1 MYLNLIE
8 VYLFFYLSCII
19 FLNKLIPGSF
29 NRKKVGVYFYL
40 DIFIMTFLV
49 IHTKHLTMKKNYLKI
64 LLAALTISTSG
75 EVVNAQCTTPTP
87 PSVSGT
93 TLASC
98 TNSAVFTLTG
108 TTTGTNVIG
117 WYPNSFGGNALSTS
131 TVFTTPTLT
140 QTKTYYVGQSASS
153 TKIDTLAMPQY
164 SETVASNETRGYF
177 FTAPNDFI
185 ITGLRAPL
193 AINSSTL
200 SALAVVKFSAP
211 VPLYASTSNSFVT
224 LFYNPAATGTNVI
237 PVNIPVYAG
246 DIIGVLGARGG
257 YSCYGPY
264 VLPVQSTL
272 GIPTNTLN
280 LYRLGTFKDLSVDA
294 PADFW
299 TETSNR
305 TIGLVELYAK
315 QGCNSTLTPVTV
327 SLAPVPTITV
337 TPPPNICAG
346 SPYTLTANGASTYT
360 WSGGPQT
367 STYVVTPSSNT
378 TYSVMGTV
386 LGTCNSTL
394 SSVTISVQ
402 TAVPS
407 LSVTATTTVVC
418 SGDPITLTGSGA
430 TTLTWSAV
438 SGTVIN
444 GSPFTPASSQVY
456 TLSSANSCGIGTKT
470 VSILVNPTPTLLTA
484 SSPTSVCEGQTATLT
499 ASGAVT
505 YVWSNATAPGATFV
519 VTPTQ
524 SGSYNVTGVSAAGCP
539 ASGAQALV
547 VYPNPT
553 VNAASNKTIVCSA
566 GPATL
571 STNGADTYSWSTGSI
586 SNITVVNPAVSTVY
600 TVTGTYTATGCSSTK
615 TVNVAVFLPNLQ
627 VSNSATVCNGS
638 AITLTANA
646 GAGSTYSWSN
656 GGSFASNNITATIAA
671 IYTVTAKTSTPGASN
686 CTTTA
691 TVELGIYPNPTI
703 TIAATRTA
711 ICKGEKLVLTA
722 NGGSTY
728 TWPSL
733 GAATRTVQVGPT
745 IINSVNVYTASGTDA
760 NGCAATATFAV
771 KVNACTGITELVNDK
786 TLVNVYPNPNNGSFV
801 IEVKSQMQLTL
812 VNQLGQVIRELS
824 FNQENNYKQNIK
836 DLSNGIY
843 FIKGLNGGSTIQNKI
858 VVNN

>member
-1 MYLNLIE
+1 
-8 VYLFFYLSCII
+8 
-19 FLNKLIPGSF
+19 
-29 NRKKVGVYFYL
+29 
-40 DIFIMTFLV
+40 
-49 IHTKHLTMKKNYLKI
+49 MKKTYVKI
-64 LLAALTISTSG
+64 LLTALMFSTSG
-75 EVVNAQCTTPTP
+75 ELINAQCTTPSP

-93 TLASC
+93 TIAAC

-108 TTTGTNVIG
+108 TATGTNVIG
-117 WYPNSFGGNALSTS
+117 WYPNSFGGNALSTN
-131 TVFTTPTLT
+131 TVFSTPTVT
-140 QTKTYYVGQSASS
+140 QTKTYYVGQSTITSL
-153 TKIDTLAMPQY
+153 DTLALPTQT
-164 SETVASNETRGYF
+164 SVLVNASVTRGFF
-177 FTAPNDFI
+177 FTAPHDFI
-185 ITGLRAPL
+185 ITGLRIPL
-193 AINSSTL
+193 S
-200 SALAVVKFSAP
+200 VGG
-211 VPLYASTSNSFVT
+211 TSNSAMGVMKLSAVPLAGTANAITTFSILYLNQSV
-224 LFYNPAATGTNVI
+224 TGTNVVS
-237 PVNIPVYAG
+237 VNIPVSQG
-246 DIIGVLGARGG
+246 DIIGVMGKRGDEMSYGANAFT
-257 YSCYGPY
+257 
-264 VLPVQSTL
+264 STL
-272 GIPTNTLN
+272 GIAGTTVSLF
-280 LYRLGTFKDLSVDA
+280 RLGTENDINTIAPPDL
-294 PADFW
+294 W
-299 TETSNR
+299 TETTNY
-305 TIGLVELYAK
+305 IGRVEVYTSR
-315 QGCNSTLTPVTV
+315 GCNSTLTPVTV
-327 SLAPVPTITV
+327 SLVPVPTITV
-337 TPPPNICAG
+337 TPPPFVCAN

-367 STYVVTPSSNT
+367 STYVVTPSSST
-378 TYSVMGTV
+378 TYSVMGSV

-586 SNITVVNPAVSTVY
+586 SNVTVVNPAVSTVY

-671 IYTVTAKTSTPGASN
+671 IYTVTALTSTPGASN
-686 CTTTA
+686 CKSIGTI
-691 TVELGIYPNPTI
+691 EIGINPNPTVS
-703 TIAATRTA
+703 IAATSTA
-711 ICKGEKLVLTA
+711 LCKGEKLTLTA

-728 TWPSL
+728 AWPSTS
-733 GAATRTVQVGPT
+733 ATTKTLQVGPT
-745 IINSVNVYTASGTDA
+745 VINSITVYTVSGTDA
-760 NGCAATATFAV
+760 NGCVATATFAV
-771 KVNACTGITELVNDK
+771 KVNACTGLTELVNDK

-801 IEVKSQMQLTL
+801 IEVKSQMQLSL